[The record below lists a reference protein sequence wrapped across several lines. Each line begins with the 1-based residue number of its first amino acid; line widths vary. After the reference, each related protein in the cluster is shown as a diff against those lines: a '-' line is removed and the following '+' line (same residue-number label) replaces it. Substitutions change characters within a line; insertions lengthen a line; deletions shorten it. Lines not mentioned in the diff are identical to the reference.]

1 MGVPFYTRLWKEVQD
16 NGTVKVSSEALGMS
30 SGIEILKNN
39 NVEPVW
45 NKEAGQYYGEYQKD
59 DATYKIWLEEDE
71 SIEAKLKL
79 IDKADLAGIAC
90 WKLGLEKE
98 SVWNVIQKYIN

>member
-1 MGVPFYTRLWKEVQD
+1 MWKEVQE
-16 NGTVKVSSEALGMS
+16 NGEIKVTSEALGMS
-30 SGIEILKNN
+30 SGIDALERND
-39 NVEPVW
+39 VEPVW
-45 NKEAGQYYGEYQKD
+45 DKEAGQYYGEYQID

-79 IDKADLAGIAC
+79 IDQADLAGIAG

-98 SVWNVIQKYIN
+98 SVWNIIQKYIN